1 MANILVCLARGRRR
15 CSATRVYHTTLA
27 APALLGPCGA
37 SAYAV
42 LPGARWTQREIY
54 RFLSECPGAHVSAL
68 GDSLHLPV
76 STMSTSPPIAT
87 VVRPFQNRRDV
98 PLAVIGTRR
107 ADRQNDFEDCPMR
120 VTRRYRE
127 PTAVRFDNRS
137 ANCEAH
143 SHAVGL
149 GGEESIEDAIDI
161 SWREAGAGILDR
173 NNHTLT
179 AIK

>member
-1 MANILVCLARGRRR
+1 MTRR
-15 CSATRVYHTTLA
+15 A
-27 APALLGPCGA
+27 
-37 SAYAV
+37 
-42 LPGARWTQREIY
+42 
-54 RFLSECPGAHVSAL
+54 
-68 GDSLHLPV
+68 
-76 STMSTSPPIAT
+76 
-87 VVRPFQNRRDV
+87 
-98 PLAVIGTRR
+98 LAVIGTRP

-161 SWREAGAGILDR
+161 SWREAGAGILDP
-173 NNHTLT
+173 LM
-179 AIK
+179 AISRQWRPLNLAR